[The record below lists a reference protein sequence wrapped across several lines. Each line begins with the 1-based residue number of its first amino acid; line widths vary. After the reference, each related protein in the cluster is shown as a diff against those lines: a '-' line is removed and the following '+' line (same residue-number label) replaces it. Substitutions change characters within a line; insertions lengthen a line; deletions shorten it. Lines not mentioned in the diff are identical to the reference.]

1 MKQRF
6 FIAGT
11 DTDVGK
17 TRVSESLLIGARL
30 QGLSTVGLKPLAAGA
45 VDIDGEQRNP
55 DAVCLMRASSV
66 AMPYDTV
73 NPVLLHEPMAPHI
86 AADREGKRLSL
97 QALAGYCR
105 GALMSARADFTLI
118 EGAGGWYVPLNQRET
133 LAGFPQALN
142 LEVVLVVGMKLGCLN
157 HALLTAEAIQRD
169 GLTLRGWIANCLEPD
184 MNGLEE
190 NIQTLQQRIR
200 APLVGVHPYVKEG
213 EQPNANWVN
222 PALFTSPGN
231 RQSSAQPNE

>member
-30 QGLSTVGLKPLAAGA
+30 QGLSTLGLKPLAAGA
-45 VDIDGEQRNP
+45 IEIEGELRNP
-55 DAVCLMRASSV
+55 DADCLMRASSV
-66 AMPYDTV
+66 SLPYESI
-73 NPVLLHEPMAPHI
+73 NPVLLREPMAPHI
-86 AADREGKRLSL
+86 AADREGQRLSL
-97 QALAGYCR
+97 QSLAGYCR
-105 GALMSARADFTLI
+105 GALMSAPADFTLI

-133 LAGFPQALN
+133 LAGLPQALN

-169 GLTLRGWIANCLEPD
+169 GLTLRGWIANCLEPE

-190 NIQTLQQRIR
+190 NIQTLQLRIR
-200 APLVGVHPYVKEG
+200 APLVGVHPYLNEG
-213 EQPNANWVN
+213 EQPDRGWGN

-231 RQSSAQPNE
+231 RQSAAQPDT